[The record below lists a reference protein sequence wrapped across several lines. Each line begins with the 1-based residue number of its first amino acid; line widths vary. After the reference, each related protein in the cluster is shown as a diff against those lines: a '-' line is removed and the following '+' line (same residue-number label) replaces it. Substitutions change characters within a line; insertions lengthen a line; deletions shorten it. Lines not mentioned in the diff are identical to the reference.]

1 MPKLGAHKV
10 SEFKAV
16 STAPSINKTQVGNSV
31 VPLPYPTT
39 QDLGSSVG
47 VVPTVRFRGTPA
59 YVLDQSSQ
67 PSCTGDSPGSLKGV
81 KSGTVNGEVKPTSAS
96 GSVRAGGKY
105 VVRIGDS
112 NTMNGGNNPGV
123 YVAVPPPSGGSAK
136 AAAGGADQSPV
147 RNATPAEQ
155 SFMDKVKRT
164 VKELAQGYKDDVSP
178 TLHEAADNAMNVG
191 GKVAGAGGLT
201 MAAGTGVAATG
212 VGLPVAA
219 GMEAVGGTGVA
230 VGGTV
235 SAVGGV
241 TDAGASTL
249 DSAADWILT
258 GKTPDIV
265 GFAVGIVENAVINRI
280 TSMIPGGK
288 AVVSEVKALKTEVK
302 TEAHAAKNEVK
313 QEEKQAE
320 QAVRDRV
327 ASEIGNN
334 VNVPGSGNGED
345 GRCKLRKYSELKC
358 PSGQDAH
365 HVLPD
370 RAFRPGKRGTGAF
383 PGGVSEDDGLAVCL
397 ESNKL
402 GKEAEH
408 TRAHEF
414 YDKAEKELSKNPDS
428 PIGLTLLGKAE
439 DLAAESV
446 EKATKGACSK
456 DRLKQQLRDYHN
468 GKFKLSEDSLVRA
481 SKTKVPEEAVEHLGR
496 PASKARIGG
505 GRVR

>member
-10 SEFKAV
+10 SELKAV
-16 STAPSINKTQVGNSV
+16 STAPSINKTQVGSSV

-39 QDLGSSVG
+39 QDLGNSVG

-59 YVLDQSSQ
+59 YVLDQSTQ

-96 GSVRAGGKY
+96 CSVRAGGKD

-123 YVAVPPPSGGSAK
+123 YVAAPSPCAGSAK
-136 AAAGGADQSPV
+136 AAAGGADQSPT

-155 SFMDKVKRT
+155 TFMDKVKRT

-178 TLHEAADNAMNVG
+178 TLHEAADKAMNVG
-191 GKVAGAGGLT
+191 GKVAGAGGVT
-201 MAAGTGVAATG
+201 MLAGTGVAATG
-212 VGLPVAA
+212 VGVPVAA

-241 TDAGASTL
+241 ADAGASTM

-258 GKTPDIV
+258 GKAPDFV

-280 TSMIPGGK
+280 TSMIPGSR
-288 AVVSEVKALKTEVK
+288 AVLSEAKALK
-302 TEAHAAKNEVK
+302 TEAHAARNEVK

-320 QAVRDRV
+320 QAVQDQI

-334 VNVPGSGNGED
+334 VNIPGSGNGD
-345 GRCKLRKYSELKC
+345 SPCGIRRFSEQKC
-358 PSGQDAH
+358 PPGQQAH
-365 HVLPD
+365 HIVPD
-370 RAFRPGKRGTGAF
+370 YTLRYGARSDKESRIPGMPSLNDGPSICLSGGSKT
-383 PGGVSEDDGLAVCL
+383 PGSEH
-397 ESNKL
+397 NM
-402 GKEAEH
+402 
-408 TRAHEF
+408 AHEGT
-414 YDKAEKELSKNPDS
+414 DPRIATIGRDLEKGPNGVA
-428 PIGLTLLGKAE
+428 PIGAIL
-439 DLAAESV
+439 DISV
-446 EKATKGACSK
+446 EEVSKVKPHCKEEIEREVRKAFK
-456 DRLKQQLRDYHN
+456 DVGRDKY
-468 GKFKLSEDSLVRA
+468 GRTTQSL
-481 SKTKVPEEAVEHLGR
+481 PEGEARGMLERGESHTTTAPWRGR
-496 PASKARIGG
+496 R
-505 GRVR
+505 R